1 MAASSTDSVA
11 SRNSTA
17 MVRRDPSADAIPVWY
32 HPTMAL
38 TLRTDEELERALD
51 ALASSEGLSRQEI
64 IRRAVIERYERSR
77 HRQRVT
83 DSTERMMQ
91 RWGDVL
97 DRLGSA

>member
-1 MAASSTDSVA
+1 
-11 SRNSTA
+11 

-83 DSTERMMQ
+83 DGTERMMQ